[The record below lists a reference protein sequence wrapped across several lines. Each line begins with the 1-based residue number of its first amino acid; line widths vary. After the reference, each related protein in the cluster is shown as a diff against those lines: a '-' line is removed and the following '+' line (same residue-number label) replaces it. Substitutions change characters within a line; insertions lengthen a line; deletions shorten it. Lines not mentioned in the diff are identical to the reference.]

1 MGATDMQAKLPM
13 HAAEPARDRLIAHA
27 TMRPRWW
34 WPLLTLHS
42 EYGGLEL
49 ALPATPL
56 PEDRPA

>member
-1 MGATDMQAKLPM
+1 MMALKKKMPAKARPAQADL
-13 HAAEPARDRLIAHA
+13 H
-27 TMRPRWW
+27 PRWW

-49 ALPATPL
+49 ALPMMSS